1 MINEN
6 KKVQIKS
13 LISKIPKVSL
23 GFYPTPLHE
32 VPRLSKFLGGP
43 KIYFKREDLSGLALG
58 GNKTRMLE
66 FRMAK
71 VLETKADTVIDGW
84 GIQSNHARQIAAAC
98 SKLGLQC
105 YLVLRKIKGQRD
117 EEYQG
122 NFLLDVLCGAKIEV
136 LDVNSKEH
144 WERKV
149 ELAEELKRNG
159 HVPYITG
166 EPDQDLSTIAY
177 VDCTVEMYEQLEKL
191 GISPDYI
198 FVSSSNTTLAGLLLG
213 VKCLG
218 ANAKVIAVDHGWPY
232 VGNDVKKR
240 VVDSA
245 KKAAEK
251 LGIAERVAEDDVVQ
265 LKQYVGEG
273 YGKMT
278 KESVEAMRIVARTE
292 GILLDPVYTSKAMA
306 GLIDQI
312 RKGKIGKKETVLFVH
327 TGGFP
332 AIFAYNRELSKYFSA
347 NIDSVDC

>member
-1 MINEN
+1 MFNED
-6 KKVQIKS
+6 KKVQIKN
-13 LISKIPKVSL
+13 LISKLPRVSL
-23 GFYPTPLHE
+23 GVYPTPLQE
-32 VPRLSKFLGGP
+32 TPRLSKFLGGP

-66 FRMAK
+66 FRMARAIE
-71 VLETKADTVIDGW
+71 VKADTVVDGW
-84 GIQSNHARQIAAAC
+84 AVQSNHARQIAAAC

-105 YLVLRKIKGQRD
+105 YLVLRKIKGQKD

-136 LDVNSKEH
+136 LDISSKEH

-159 HVPYITG
+159 YVPYITG
-166 EPDQDLSTIAY
+166 EPDQDLSTIGY

-191 GISPDYI
+191 GVFPDYI
-198 FVSSSNTTLAGLLLG
+198 FVSSSSTTLAGLLLG

-218 ANAKVIAVDHGWPY
+218 VNVKVIAVDHGWPY
-232 VGNDVKKR
+232 VGDDVKKR
-240 VVDSA
+240 VVDLA
-245 KKAAEK
+245 KNAAEK
-251 LGIAERVAEDDVVQ
+251 LGIAERVAEDSVVQ

-273 YGKMT
+273 YGKIT
-278 KESVEAMRIVARTE
+278 KEAMEAMRIVARTE

-312 RKGKIGKKETVLFVH
+312 GKGKIGKKETVLFIH

-332 AIFAYNRELSKYFSA
+332 AIFAYSRELSEYFSIK
-347 NIDSVDC
+347 NS